1 MRGEGVRVLVVGA
14 GIAGLAATRTLRAWG
29 AAVDVVERAAGPDED
44 GFGIYL
50 PGNAARA
57 LDALGLGAAVA
68 ERAVRIGRQR
78 VSDHRGRLLFDIDV
92 ARLWADVGPCLA
104 LHRADLREVLLD
116 GVAPAPIRWG
126 MSVRSIEPS
135 SASSDQVLVT
145 LNDATIDGY
154 DLVVGADG
162 VRSTVRRLVF
172 GETGD
177 AAGGPRPVGQ
187 YARRFLAKWP
197 DAAPVWSVMLGPG
210 ATFLSIPIGGGLAYC
225 YCDTGLQVPQEVP
238 VRDVLRDF
246 AEPVPTLLAAAE
258 GTPHGAVVEE
268 VAVQPWSR
276 DMVVLIGDA
285 AHATSPNMAEG
296 AAMAFEDAIVLAE
309 SLSEAATIRAALIAY
324 EDRRR
329 PRTGWVAAQTHRRD
343 RMRGLAPPL
352 RNVVLRRYG
361 ARIFRA
367 NYRPLHEPP

>member
-14 GIAGLAATRTLRAWG
+14 GIAGLAATRALRAWG
-29 AAVDVVERAAGPDED
+29 AAVDVVERAAGPDGD

-57 LDALGLGAAVA
+57 LDALGLGTAVA
-68 ERAVRIGRQR
+68 ERAVRIRRQR
-78 VSDHRGRLLFDIDV
+78 VSDHRGRLLFDVDV
-92 ARLWADVGPCLA
+92 AGLWNDVGPCLA

-116 GVAPAPIRWG
+116 GVAGAPIRWG
-126 MSVRSIEPS
+126 MSVRSIAPS

-172 GETGD
+172 GETED

-197 DAAPVWSVMLGPG
+197 DAAPVWSVMLGRG

-225 YCDTGLQVPQEVP
+225 YCDTGLDRRDVP

-258 GTPHGAVVEE
+258 GVPHGAVVEE
-268 VAVQPWSR
+268 VAVRPWSR
-276 DMVVLIGDA
+276 DMVVLVGDA

-309 SLSEAATIRAALIAY
+309 SLSEAATIRAGVTAY

-343 RMRGLAPPL
+343 RTRGLAPPL
-352 RNVVLRRYG
+352 RNFVLRRYG
-361 ARIFRA
+361 ERIFRA